1 MKKLIP
7 PHGGKL
13 INRKANESEIG
24 KILEDVKHS
33 KGLTVDSRV
42 ISDLEMIANGAL
54 SPLEGFMNSK
64 QYLSVLYEKRLPDG
78 LPWTIPITL
87 PCTREIADQLR
98 EGSLV
103 PLYNLQGEIIAVLEL
118 EEKFSFDREKE
129 ALLVYGTTDIKH
141 PGVYHLKNS
150 PDIYLGG
157 RITLIK
163 SSEKRDFQAYWLE
176 PEQTRM
182 LFLERGWNS
191 IVGFQTR
198 NPIHRAHEYIQKC
211 ALEIVDGLFIHPII
225 GDTKKDDVPADVR
238 MKCYEVLIKNYFPQ
252 ERVILA
258 VNPAYMR
265 YAGPREAIFHAI
277 VRKNYGCTHFI
288 VGRDHAGVGNYYGPF
303 DAQYIFSEFSPQE
316 LGITP
321 LFFDNTFFCRVC
333 GNMASPKTC
342 PHGDEDHVILSGTK
356 LRDML
361 RQGIFP
367 PSEITRKEVAQILI
381 HWAKNL

>member
-1 MKKLIP
+1 MHKPIQ
-7 PHGGKL
+7 PHGGRL
-13 INRKANESEIG
+13 ISRKAKPSDVEE
-24 KILEDVKHS
+24 ILENVKNA
-33 KGLTVDSRV
+33 KGLTVDNRTM
-42 ISDLEMIANGAL
+42 SDLEMIANGAL

-64 QYLSVLYEKRLPDG
+64 QYMSVLYEKRLPDG

-87 PCTREIADQLR
+87 PCNRETANQLR
-98 EGSLV
+98 EGSIV
-103 PLYNLQGEIIAVLEL
+103 PLYSAEKELVAVLEL
-118 EEKFSFDREKE
+118 EERFTFDKERE
-129 ALLVYGTTDIKH
+129 AMLVYGTTDDRH
-141 PGVYHLKNS
+141 PGVYHLKKS
-150 PDIYLGG
+150 PDVYLGG
-157 RITLIK
+157 KITLIK
-163 SSEKRDFQAYWLE
+163 RGKWMAFQEYWLDPEETRRIFSEK
-176 PEQTRM
+176 
-182 LFLERGWNS
+182 GWKT

-225 GDTKKDDVPADVR
+225 GETKKDDIPAEIR
-238 MKCYEVLIKNYFPQ
+238 MKCYEILIKNYFPA

-303 DAQYIFSEFSPQE
+303 DAQHIFSEFSPEE

-321 LFFDNTFFCRVC
+321 LFFDNTFFCKVC
-333 GNMASPKTC
+333 GNMASAKTC
-342 PHGDEDHVILSGTK
+342 PHTDEDHIILSGTK

-361 RQGIFP
+361 KQGIFP
-367 PSEITRKEVAQILI
+367 PEEITRREVASVLI
-381 HWAKNL
+381 KWIKNE